1 MDTRAIDCIL
11 KQNNAFQPNFN
22 VREAQNLSSE
32 TNESLESDQET
43 YSVNVTKINTLSSSI
58 DSSLQS
64 SYNQTN
70 RLDNQIQFEEFEL
83 DDSLNNEISDIILSN
98 SSQVDQKNKGKQVS
112 TAVAGRVGCLL
123 DEQNQIIEDQSK
135 DIQFTKHNQVQANQK
150 QFLKKSNIQDEKDKL
165 DNQNIKV
172 DPAIENIQLKKEIES
187 LSFTLK
193 QQEKE
198 NFYLHQNIKT
208 LKEEL
213 YGQKTLAQKKS
224 FHEDQNHFFQD
235 NSNHSKNQNALNKS
249 YENSSLK
256 NSAEKKQI
264 NLQQKHDQEA
274 TSSTQ
279 INMLNEQ
286 MHVLRNEMSTMKE
299 MYLAKLKEQTFLV
312 ETLTKK
318 LGEKDE
324 FIQKMK
330 NSYINSLNQS
340 KNSQLIQSQIYQ
352 NSANQQQS
360 SHLLQESCISEI
372 NKPISIQQSLISQ
385 QHCLQ
390 QQQQGQ
396 LQQHFNNTFDQVK
409 LSQEFEQLRRD
420 IKFSTIGNIS
430 PFLRDEKGGG
440 IREDLLSTASNLQQG
455 PNSSSNNSNYCNQ
468 STNNY
473 SKNHIQQQS
482 PFNQSKYH
490 NLSHMSNLSNR
501 GFSNEFNP
509 NTSINGN
516 IVQHNSSQIHQ
527 QNQGSSSNIN
537 IANQTGMNCNNSTTT
552 HLTSTSINS
561 NNMNSNI
568 NNSHPGRNKADLLNQ
583 KRNSSFTNSS
593 ANASNNLNQSLNHQT
608 QNTNNQNAN
617 NSILQFTPVSNK
629 HLNQSNSGSQQ
640 NNQTMNSQ
648 NTQTQTQQT
657 QKQQQI
663 TLDFRLTFN
672 QNELFNATQTQQQ
685 QFAILSQQDSQNT
698 TNPPNNDHY
707 IHDVEDSN
715 NSHHFTNKQ
724 TQLASQINSH
734 QKQNPQPLQANSNQQ
749 RNQFQNNNNN
759 NLLSIILDS
768 ENQTNDQKPK
778 SNSKEAYIYSTNYLK
793 NINETDNHNNLSN
806 CSNNFPLSTKVQN
819 TNSSLAN
826 KSLKEQLM
834 NQQILQQKKQQIL
847 QNQQQQTYQNL
858 IVKSNNQDLLKN
870 LKKQSGTNQNQNQQL
885 SQQNQSSPKKQQ
897 SRSYHISS
905 NQNQNGSNSKAQ
917 QTSLQQ
923 QIQNAANPS
932 IQYQEYI
939 PKINNNYNQ
948 MINQNSTKNRKQN
961 TTIIAQ
967 GLNSCVSHLQDN
979 TIPSSTMSVNS
990 NFSNNLPIF
999 RSINNEQQNHNSS
1012 CNSNQNSYNPN
1023 NNSFKFLNGKSNV
1036 NSNNNNIPSQNNPS
1050 TTLSN
1055 VNQSQVEKKRF
1066 LQTTQISSSHN
1077 NQTASNKFSM
1087 IASPGKYSNS
1097 NSEQK
1102 QLFLRTQQIYP
1113 TSQNNNNNNNNN
1125 HNNCSQ
1131 QRQKSLAIPSQ
1142 LSTNNTNQA
1151 QQSSLKVPMSAGGA
1165 RKNNSLC
1172 INSQN
1177 TCNNTNLMPT
1187 NFNATTA
1194 HSTTSSHSSTYQKG
1208 LQDLFKFNQNE
1219 KQKKLNDFFS
1229 KTLQVRPGEL
1239 KNLNEN
1245 LGCYS
1250 NSKNAAKLIQQM
1262 EFSSLDDVEIQ
1273 LDDLQIL
1280 SNQIKEVLQ
1289 NDPLK
1294 KNTEDRIQKVNQ
1306 LNSGVR
1312 QSGGISSQ
1320 IQQQQQPLQNNNR
1333 SQSENHNYQ
1342 NLQQQFQLHQQL
1354 NNCLNSQ
1361 TVNVQSQ
1368 YTTNPNKKIGVKS
1381 YDCGQNMQ
1389 ICPEDQQAQLQHNN
1403 YVASN
1408 TTNQRVRPPKNNN
1421 FIFNENNKFI
1431 PCPSAQNPSGAS
1443 TTSSATQHS
1452 RNYSA
1457 NNMNNNN
1464 NSNLK
1469 NSNYKIHRKH
1479 LTLLNTDDISSK
1491 NQGNYAQSEISTQ
1504 KAAFS
1509 DIHNFQNNNQNQYH
1523 QLY

>member
-1 MDTRAIDCIL
+1 MDTHVIDCIL

-22 VREAQNLSSE
+22 AREAQESSSE
-32 TNESLESDQET
+32 INESLESDQEA

-58 DSSLQS
+58 DFSLQS

-83 DDSLNNEISDIILSN
+83 DESLSNEISDIFTSN
-98 SSQVDQKNKGKQVS
+98 NSQISQKNKVKQAS
-112 TAVAGRVGCLL
+112 IAPAGGVILIE
-123 DEQNQIIEDQSK
+123 EQNQIIEDQYK
-135 DIQFTKHNQVQANQK
+135 DTQNTKQNSVQVNQK
-150 QFLKKSNIQDEKDKL
+150 QFMKKSSIQDGVQEQDKEG
-165 DNQNIKV
+165 IKV

-187 LSFTLK
+187 LNFTLK

-213 YGQKTLAQKKS
+213 YGQKLNAQKKPAY
-224 FHEDQNHFFQD
+224 EDQNHFFQI
-235 NSNHSKNQNALNKS
+235 NSNPIKNQNSFNKAN
-249 YENSSLK
+249 ENSSLK
-256 NSAEKKQI
+256 NSAEKKQL

-274 TSSTQ
+274 ASSTQ

-352 NSANQQQS
+352 NSANQQQQS
-360 SHLLQESCISEI
+360 SHLLQESCISEL
-372 NKPISIQQSLISQ
+372 NKPMSIQQSIISQ

-430 PFLRDEKGGG
+430 PFLRDEKVGGL
-440 IREDLLSTASNLQQG
+440 REDLLSTTSNLQQG

-473 SKNHIQQQS
+473 SKNQIQQQS

-490 NLSHMSNLSNR
+490 NLSHISNLSNR
-501 GFSNEFNP
+501 GYSNEFNP
-509 NTSINGN
+509 NNSINGN
-516 IVQHNSSQIHQ
+516 IAQHNSSQIQQ
-527 QNQGSSSNIN
+527 QNQGSSSNITVV
-537 IANQTGMNCNNSTTT
+537 NQTGMNCNNSTTT
-552 HLTSTSINS
+552 HMTSTSINS
-561 NNMNSNI
+561 NNVNMNSNI
-568 NNSHPGRNKADLLNQ
+568 NNSHPGRNKGDLLNQ

-593 ANASNNLNQSLNHQT
+593 ANASNNLNQSLLHQT

-640 NNQTMNSQ
+640 NNPTMASQ
-648 NTQTQTQQT
+648 NTQTQMQQT
-657 QKQQQI
+657 SKQQQI

-672 QNELFNATQTQQQ
+672 QNELFNAAQTQQQ
-685 QFAILSQQDSQNT
+685 QFAILSSQDTQNT
-698 TNPPNNDHY
+698 SNHHNIDPY
-707 IHDVEDSN
+707 IQDVEDSN
-715 NSHHFTNKQ
+715 QSHHFANRQ
-724 TQLASQINSH
+724 TQLASQICSQ
-734 QKQNPQPLQANSNQQ
+734 QKQNPQLL
-749 RNQFQNNNNN
+749 QNNNP
-759 NLLSIILDS
+759 

-778 SNSKEAYIYSTNYLK
+778 ANSNEVYIYNANYPK
-793 NINETDNHNNLSN
+793 HIIEADNKSRDNNNLSN

-819 TNSSLAN
+819 TNNSLAN

-870 LKKQSGTNQNQNQQL
+870 LKKQSGTNQNQNQQH

-905 NQNQNGSNSKAQ
+905 NQNQNSSNSKAQ
-917 QTSLQQ
+917 QNCLQQ
-923 QIQNAANPS
+923 QIQNAANPQ

-939 PKINNNYNQ
+939 PKLNNNYNQ
-948 MINQNSTKNRKQN
+948 MNSQNSTKNRKQN
-961 TTIIAQ
+961 STIVQ
-967 GLNSCVSHLQDN
+967 GLNSCVSNLQDN
-979 TIPSSTMSVNS
+979 TIPSSTMSQNS

-999 RSINNEQQNHNSS
+999 RSINNDQQNHNSS
-1012 CNSNQNSYNPN
+1012 CNSNQNGYNPN
-1023 NNSFKFLNGKSNV
+1023 NNSFKFLNGKN
-1036 NSNNNNIPSQNNPS
+1036 NINNNITSQNNSS
-1050 TTLSN
+1050 TTSNN

-1077 NQTASNKFSM
+1077 NQPASNKFSM

-1113 TSQNNNNNNNNN
+1113 TSSSNNNNNNNTSS
-1125 HNNCSQ
+1125 SQ

-1142 LSTNNTNQA
+1142 LSVNHTNQS

-1165 RKNNSLC
+1165 RKNNSLS

-1177 TCNNTNLMPT
+1177 TCNNTNLIPT

-1194 HSTTSSHSSTYQKG
+1194 HSTTSSHSSAYQKG
-1208 LQDLFKFNQNE
+1208 LQDLFKFNQND

-1239 KNLNEN
+1239 KSLNEN
-1245 LGCYS
+1245 LGSYS
-1250 NSKNAAKLIQQM
+1250 NSKNAAKLVQQM

-1294 KNTEDRIQKVNQ
+1294 KNTEERIQKGNQ
-1306 LNSGVR
+1306 LNNGLR
-1312 QSGGISSQ
+1312 QSGGLNSQ
-1320 IQQQQQPLQNNNR
+1320 TQQQQQQLQNNNNNNR

-1361 TVNVQSQ
+1361 IVNAQSQ
-1368 YTTNPNKKIGVKS
+1368 YTTNPNKKIPVKS
-1381 YDCGQNMQ
+1381 HEYTQNIQ
-1389 ICPEDQQAQLQHNN
+1389 NCPEDQQGQLQLNN

-1421 FIFNENNKFI
+1421 FIFNENNKSI
-1431 PCPSAQNPSGAS
+1431 PYPIAQNPSGAS

-1452 RNYSA
+1452 RNFSA
-1457 NNMNNNN
+1457 NNVNNNNN

-1509 DIHNFQNNNQNQYH
+1509 DIHNFHNNNQNQYH

>member
-1 MDTRAIDCIL
+1 MDTHVIDCIL

-22 VREAQNLSSE
+22 ARQAQELSSE

-58 DSSLQS
+58 DSSLQT

-70 RLDNQIQFEEFEL
+70 RLDNQILFEEFEL
-83 DDSLNNEISDIILSN
+83 DDSLSNEISDILLSN
-98 SSQVDQKNKGKQVS
+98 SSQIDQKNKGKSVV
-112 TAVAGRVGCLL
+112 TAAAGGGGCLIE
-123 DEQNQIIEDQSK
+123 EQNQIIEDQSK
-135 DIQFTKHNQVQANQK
+135 DIQFTKHNQIYANQK
-150 QFLKKSNIQDEKDKL
+150 QFMKKNNDGNHQQDKQ
-165 DNQNIKV
+165 DNQDKV
-172 DPAIENIQLKKEIES
+172 VNPVIENRQLKKEIES
-187 LSFTLK
+187 LNFSLK

-213 YGQKTLAQKKS
+213 YGQKMIAQKRS

-235 NSNHSKNQNALNKS
+235 YSGHSKTQNAVNKS

-286 MHVLRNEMSTMKE
+286 MNVLRNEMSTMKE
-299 MYLAKLKEQTFLV
+299 MYNAKLKEQTFLV

-340 KNSQLIQSQIYQ
+340 KNSQVIQSQIYQ
-352 NSANQQQS
+352 NSANQQQQS
-360 SHLLQESCISEI
+360 SHLLQESCISDL
-372 NKPISIQQSLISQ
+372 NKPMSIQHSLISQ
-385 QHCLQ
+385 QHSLQ

-430 PFLRDEKGGG
+430 PFLRDEKAGGL
-440 IREDLLSTASNLQQG
+440 REDLLSTASNLQQG
-455 PNSSSNNSNYCNQ
+455 QNSSSNNSNYCNQ

-473 SKNHIQQQS
+473 SKNQIQQQS

-490 NLSHMSNLSNR
+490 NLSHMSNQSNR

-516 IVQHNSSQIHQ
+516 IAQHNSSQIHQ
-527 QNQGSSSNIN
+527 QNQGSSSNIT
-537 IANQTGMNCNNSTTT
+537 IANQTGINCNNSTTT

-561 NNMNSNI
+561 NNMNMNSNI
-568 NNSHPGRNKADLLNQ
+568 NNSHPGRNKGDFLNQ

-593 ANASNNLNQSLNHQT
+593 ANASNNLNQSLSHQT

-617 NSILQFTPVSNK
+617 NSILQFTPVSSK

-640 NNQTMNSQ
+640 NNQTMTSQ

-685 QFAILSQQDSQNT
+685 QYAILSSQDSQNT
-698 TNPPNNDHY
+698 SNPHNNDPF
-707 IHDVEDSN
+707 IQDVDDSN
-715 NSHHFTNKQ
+715 QSHQFTNKQ
-724 TQLASQINSH
+724 TQLASQICSH
-734 QKQNPQPLQANSNQQ
+734 QKQNPQQIQQTNNNQQ
-749 RNQFQNNNNN
+749 RNQFQNNNN
-759 NLLSIILDS
+759 LLSITIDS
-768 ENQTNDQKPK
+768 ENQINDQKPK
-778 SNSKEAYIYSTNYLK
+778 ANSNEAYIYNANYTRH
-793 NINETDNHNNLSN
+793 IIEADNKQRDSNNLSN

-858 IVKSNNQDLLKN
+858 IVKNNNQDLLKN
-870 LKKQSGTNQNQNQQL
+870 LKKQSGANYNINQQQ
-885 SQQNQSSPKKQQ
+885 SQQNQASPKKQQ

-905 NQNQNGSNSKAQ
+905 NQNQNASNSKAQ
-917 QTSLQQ
+917 QNCLQQ
-923 QIQNAANPS
+923 QIQNAANPQ

-939 PKINNNYNQ
+939 PKLNNHYNQ
-948 MINQNSTKNRKQN
+948 IINQISAKNHKQNSTMVE
-961 TTIIAQ
+961 
-967 GLNSCVSHLQDN
+967 GFNSCVSNQQDN

-1012 CNSNQNSYNPN
+1012 CNSNQNGYNPN
-1023 NNSFKFLNGKSNV
+1023 NNSFKFLNGKNNV
-1036 NSNNNNIPSQNNPS
+1036 NNNITTQNNPS
-1050 TTLSN
+1050 TTSNN

-1066 LQTTQISSSHN
+1066 QQTTQLSSSSHN
-1077 NQTASNKFSM
+1077 NQSVSNKFSI

-1113 TSQNNNNNNNNN
+1113 SSSNNNKNNNNNN
-1125 HNNCSQ
+1125 Q
-1131 QRQKSLAIPSQ
+1131 QRQKSLAVPSQ
-1142 LSTNNTNQA
+1142 LSINHTNQA
-1151 QQSSLKVPMSAGGA
+1151 QQSTLKVPMSAGGA
-1165 RKNNSLC
+1165 RKNNSLS

-1177 TCNNTNLMPT
+1177 TCNNTNIMPT

-1194 HSTTSSHSSTYQKG
+1194 QSTTSSHSSAYQKG
-1208 LQDLFKFNQNE
+1208 LQDLFKFNQND

-1229 KTLQVRPGEL
+1229 KTLQARPGEL
-1239 KNLNEN
+1239 KSLNEN

-1250 NSKNAAKLIQQM
+1250 NSKNAAKLVQLM

-1294 KNTEDRIQKVNQ
+1294 KHTEERIQKVNQ

-1312 QSGGISSQ
+1312 QSSGINSQ
-1320 IQQQQQPLQNNNR
+1320 IQQQQLQLQNNNR

-1368 YTTNPNKKIGVKS
+1368 YTTNQNKKIGVKS
-1381 YDCGQNMQ
+1381 NDYSQNIQ
-1389 ICPEDQQAQLQHNN
+1389 NCPEDQQAQLKHNN

-1421 FIFNENNKFI
+1421 FLFNENNKFI

-1457 NNMNNNN
+1457 NNVNNNN